1 MEERNILELKH
12 ISKQYTGV
20 KALDDVSISFR
31 RGEVHALM
39 GENGAGK
46 STLIKTLS
54 GAIQP
59 NDGEIVFEGTTYT
72 HMEPHQAMELG
83 IHVIYQEF
91 NMMPELSVA
100 ENIFMGQQLG
110 GGVLFNK
117 SITEERA
124 QKILDGMHVKINA
137 KETVKNLSVAN
148 MQLVE
153 IAKALTRDVKV
164 LVMDEPTAPLTD
176 AEVETLFEI
185 VQMLKSKGVTIIYIS
200 HRIAEVFQI
209 SDRVSVL
216 RDGRFIKTVM
226 TNEVD
231 RDELIRLM
239 VGREVSDTYPKRD
252 FAPGEVV
259 LELRDVC
266 GNGVENVSIAQLY
279 QAILEKQP
287 HVPQVAHITTLA
299 GYIHYRL
306 TGRFAMGVGDASGM
320 FPIDPDTCDF
330 DRRMLG
336 QFDTLVAPYGF
347 PWQVRDLLPE
357 VLTAGT
363 CAGTLTEEGAR
374 LLDPTA
380 VLRPGIP
387 MAPPE
392 GDAGT
397 GMAAT
402 NSVAVRTG
410 NVSAGTSIFSMVVLE
425 RSLRRLYRDIDI
437 VSTPSGHAVAMVHCN
452 NGTTEIDAWCRLF
465 RRFARLLGAEVDEST
480 VYRLLFEE
488 SLQGDGDCDGVL
500 YYNYMA
506 GEPVVGLTEGL
517 PMLLRLPESS
527 FTLANFMRSQLCA
540 VMAALAV
547 GMRILEDEEV
557 RIDRLTGHG
566 GIFKTPGVAQHYLAA
581 AMGAPVSVMTGAGE
595 GGPYGMAL
603 LAQYLKVHDGGRTL
617 EDFLREDVFR
627 AEESSIYVPTDEEC
641 AAYRRY
647 LERHSRG
654 LAAEHAAVGAFL
666 KDTRIL

>member
-216 RDGRFIKTVM
+216 RDGKFIKTVM
-226 TNEVD
+226 TNDVD

-266 GNGVENVSIAQLY
+266 GNGVENVSFAVRSGEIFGLSGLVGAGRTETMRMIFGADPIDSGEVLLNGQPVHPKHPAEAVKLGIGLIPEDRKQQGLLLDLPIFTNISMATMRDISHFTVVNSRAEKENVNRLVEAVTIKTPSIAQLVRNLSGGNQQKVVLAKWLAANCKVLIFDEPTRGIDVGARHEIY
-279 QAILEKQP
+279 KLMNELCRQGIAIVMISSDMEEILGMSDRIMVLCEGHQAGILEREAFSQET
-287 HVPQVAHITTLA
+287 ILS
-299 GYIHYRL
+299 L
-306 TGRFAMGVGDASGM
+306 ASG
-320 FPIDPDTCDF
+320 
-330 DRRMLG
+330 
-336 QFDTLVAPYGF
+336 
-347 PWQVRDLLPE
+347 
-357 VLTAGT
+357 
-363 CAGTLTEEGAR
+363 
-374 LLDPTA
+374 
-380 VLRPGIP
+380 
-387 MAPPE
+387 
-392 GDAGT
+392 
-397 GMAAT
+397 
-402 NSVAVRTG
+402 
-410 NVSAGTSIFSMVVLE
+410 
-425 RSLRRLYRDIDI
+425 
-437 VSTPSGHAVAMVHCN
+437 
-452 NGTTEIDAWCRLF
+452 
-465 RRFARLLGAEVDEST
+465 
-480 VYRLLFEE
+480 
-488 SLQGDGDCDGVL
+488 
-500 YYNYMA
+500 
-506 GEPVVGLTEGL
+506 
-517 PMLLRLPESS
+517 
-527 FTLANFMRSQLCA
+527 
-540 VMAALAV
+540 
-547 GMRILEDEEV
+547 
-557 RIDRLTGHG
+557 
-566 GIFKTPGVAQHYLAA
+566 
-581 AMGAPVSVMTGAGE
+581 
-595 GGPYGMAL
+595 
-603 LAQYLKVHDGGRTL
+603 QY
-617 EDFLREDVFR
+617 
-627 AEESSIYVPTDEEC
+627 
-641 AAYRRY
+641 
-647 LERHSRG
+647 
-654 LAAEHAAVGAFL
+654 
-666 KDTRIL
+666 

>member
-266 GNGVENVSIAQLY
+266 GNGVENVSFAVRSGEIFGLSGLVGAGRTETMRMIFGADPIDRGEVLLNGQPVHPKHPAEAVKLGIGLIPEDRKQQGLLLDLPIFTNISMATMRDISHFTVVNSRAEKENVNRLVEAVTIKTPSIAQLVRNLSGGNQQKVVLAKWLAANCKVLIFDEPTRGIDVGARHEIY
-279 QAILEKQP
+279 KLMNELCRQGIAIVMISSDMEEILGMSDRIMVLCEGHQAGILEREAFSQET
-287 HVPQVAHITTLA
+287 ILS
-299 GYIHYRL
+299 L
-306 TGRFAMGVGDASGM
+306 ASG
-320 FPIDPDTCDF
+320 
-330 DRRMLG
+330 
-336 QFDTLVAPYGF
+336 
-347 PWQVRDLLPE
+347 
-357 VLTAGT
+357 
-363 CAGTLTEEGAR
+363 
-374 LLDPTA
+374 
-380 VLRPGIP
+380 
-387 MAPPE
+387 
-392 GDAGT
+392 
-397 GMAAT
+397 
-402 NSVAVRTG
+402 
-410 NVSAGTSIFSMVVLE
+410 
-425 RSLRRLYRDIDI
+425 
-437 VSTPSGHAVAMVHCN
+437 
-452 NGTTEIDAWCRLF
+452 
-465 RRFARLLGAEVDEST
+465 
-480 VYRLLFEE
+480 
-488 SLQGDGDCDGVL
+488 
-500 YYNYMA
+500 
-506 GEPVVGLTEGL
+506 
-517 PMLLRLPESS
+517 
-527 FTLANFMRSQLCA
+527 
-540 VMAALAV
+540 
-547 GMRILEDEEV
+547 
-557 RIDRLTGHG
+557 
-566 GIFKTPGVAQHYLAA
+566 
-581 AMGAPVSVMTGAGE
+581 
-595 GGPYGMAL
+595 
-603 LAQYLKVHDGGRTL
+603 QY
-617 EDFLREDVFR
+617 
-627 AEESSIYVPTDEEC
+627 
-641 AAYRRY
+641 
-647 LERHSRG
+647 
-654 LAAEHAAVGAFL
+654 
-666 KDTRIL
+666 

>member
-153 IAKALTRDVKV
+153 IAKSLTRDVKV

-226 TNEVD
+226 TKEVD

-259 LELRDVC
+259 LELRNVC
-266 GNGVENVSIAQLY
+266 GNGVENVSFAVRSGEIFGLSGLVGAGRTETMRMIFGADPIDSGEVLLNGQPVHPKHPAEAVKLGIGLIPEDRKQQGLLLDLPIFTNISMATMRDISHFTVVNSRAEKENVNRLVEAVTIKTPSITQLVRNLSGGNQQKVVLAKWLAANCKVLIFDEPTRGIDVGARHEIYKLMNELCRQGIAIVMISSDMEEILGMSDRIMVLCEGH
-279 QAILEKQP
+279 QAGILEREAFSQET
-287 HVPQVAHITTLA
+287 ILS
-299 GYIHYRL
+299 L
-306 TGRFAMGVGDASGM
+306 ASG
-320 FPIDPDTCDF
+320 
-330 DRRMLG
+330 
-336 QFDTLVAPYGF
+336 
-347 PWQVRDLLPE
+347 
-357 VLTAGT
+357 
-363 CAGTLTEEGAR
+363 
-374 LLDPTA
+374 
-380 VLRPGIP
+380 
-387 MAPPE
+387 
-392 GDAGT
+392 
-397 GMAAT
+397 
-402 NSVAVRTG
+402 
-410 NVSAGTSIFSMVVLE
+410 
-425 RSLRRLYRDIDI
+425 
-437 VSTPSGHAVAMVHCN
+437 
-452 NGTTEIDAWCRLF
+452 
-465 RRFARLLGAEVDEST
+465 
-480 VYRLLFEE
+480 
-488 SLQGDGDCDGVL
+488 
-500 YYNYMA
+500 
-506 GEPVVGLTEGL
+506 
-517 PMLLRLPESS
+517 
-527 FTLANFMRSQLCA
+527 
-540 VMAALAV
+540 
-547 GMRILEDEEV
+547 
-557 RIDRLTGHG
+557 
-566 GIFKTPGVAQHYLAA
+566 
-581 AMGAPVSVMTGAGE
+581 
-595 GGPYGMAL
+595 
-603 LAQYLKVHDGGRTL
+603 QY
-617 EDFLREDVFR
+617 
-627 AEESSIYVPTDEEC
+627 
-641 AAYRRY
+641 
-647 LERHSRG
+647 
-654 LAAEHAAVGAFL
+654 
-666 KDTRIL
+666 

>member
-137 KETVKNLSVAN
+137 KETVKNLSAAN

-226 TNEVD
+226 TNDVD

-266 GNGVENVSIAQLY
+266 GNGVENVSFAVRSGEIFGLSGLVGAGRTETMRMIFGADPIDSGEVLLNGQPVHPKHPAEAVKLGIGLIPEDRKQQGLLLDLPIFTNISMATMRDISHFTVVNSRAEKENVNRLVEAVTIKTPSIAQLVRNLSGGNQQKVVLAKWLAANCKVLIFDEPTRGIDVGARHEIY
-279 QAILEKQP
+279 KLMNELCRQGIAIVMISSDMEEILGMSDRIMVLCEGHQAGILEREAFSQET
-287 HVPQVAHITTLA
+287 ILS
-299 GYIHYRL
+299 L
-306 TGRFAMGVGDASGM
+306 ASG
-320 FPIDPDTCDF
+320 
-330 DRRMLG
+330 
-336 QFDTLVAPYGF
+336 
-347 PWQVRDLLPE
+347 
-357 VLTAGT
+357 
-363 CAGTLTEEGAR
+363 
-374 LLDPTA
+374 
-380 VLRPGIP
+380 
-387 MAPPE
+387 
-392 GDAGT
+392 
-397 GMAAT
+397 
-402 NSVAVRTG
+402 
-410 NVSAGTSIFSMVVLE
+410 
-425 RSLRRLYRDIDI
+425 
-437 VSTPSGHAVAMVHCN
+437 
-452 NGTTEIDAWCRLF
+452 
-465 RRFARLLGAEVDEST
+465 
-480 VYRLLFEE
+480 
-488 SLQGDGDCDGVL
+488 
-500 YYNYMA
+500 
-506 GEPVVGLTEGL
+506 
-517 PMLLRLPESS
+517 
-527 FTLANFMRSQLCA
+527 
-540 VMAALAV
+540 
-547 GMRILEDEEV
+547 
-557 RIDRLTGHG
+557 
-566 GIFKTPGVAQHYLAA
+566 
-581 AMGAPVSVMTGAGE
+581 
-595 GGPYGMAL
+595 
-603 LAQYLKVHDGGRTL
+603 QY
-617 EDFLREDVFR
+617 
-627 AEESSIYVPTDEEC
+627 
-641 AAYRRY
+641 
-647 LERHSRG
+647 
-654 LAAEHAAVGAFL
+654 
-666 KDTRIL
+666 

>member
-185 VQMLKSKGVTIIYIS
+185 VQILKSKGVTIIYIS

-266 GNGVENVSIAQLY
+266 GNGVENVTFAVRSGEIFGLSGLVGAGRTETMRMIFGADPIDSGEVLLNGQPVHPKHPAEAVKLGIGLIPEDRKQQGLLLDLPIFTNISMATMRDISHFTVVNSRAEKENVNRLVEAVTIKTPSIAQLVRNLSGGNQQKVVLAKWLAANCKVLIFDEPTRGIDVGARHEIY
-279 QAILEKQP
+279 KLMNELCRQGIAIVMISSDMEEILGMSDRIMVLCEGHQAGILERKAFSQET
-287 HVPQVAHITTLA
+287 ILS
-299 GYIHYRL
+299 L
-306 TGRFAMGVGDASGM
+306 ASG
-320 FPIDPDTCDF
+320 
-330 DRRMLG
+330 
-336 QFDTLVAPYGF
+336 
-347 PWQVRDLLPE
+347 
-357 VLTAGT
+357 
-363 CAGTLTEEGAR
+363 
-374 LLDPTA
+374 
-380 VLRPGIP
+380 
-387 MAPPE
+387 
-392 GDAGT
+392 
-397 GMAAT
+397 
-402 NSVAVRTG
+402 
-410 NVSAGTSIFSMVVLE
+410 
-425 RSLRRLYRDIDI
+425 
-437 VSTPSGHAVAMVHCN
+437 
-452 NGTTEIDAWCRLF
+452 
-465 RRFARLLGAEVDEST
+465 
-480 VYRLLFEE
+480 
-488 SLQGDGDCDGVL
+488 
-500 YYNYMA
+500 
-506 GEPVVGLTEGL
+506 
-517 PMLLRLPESS
+517 
-527 FTLANFMRSQLCA
+527 
-540 VMAALAV
+540 
-547 GMRILEDEEV
+547 
-557 RIDRLTGHG
+557 
-566 GIFKTPGVAQHYLAA
+566 
-581 AMGAPVSVMTGAGE
+581 
-595 GGPYGMAL
+595 
-603 LAQYLKVHDGGRTL
+603 QY
-617 EDFLREDVFR
+617 
-627 AEESSIYVPTDEEC
+627 
-641 AAYRRY
+641 
-647 LERHSRG
+647 
-654 LAAEHAAVGAFL
+654 
-666 KDTRIL
+666 

>member
-1 MEERNILELKH
+1 MEERNILELRH

-117 SITEERA
+117 AITEERA

-266 GNGVENVSIAQLY
+266 GNGVENVSFAVRSGEIFGLSGLVGAGRTETMRMIFGADPIDSGEVLLNGQPVHPKHPAEAVKLGIGLIPEDRKQQGLLLDLPIFTNISMATMRDISHFTVVNSRAEKENVNRLVEAVTIKTPSIAQLVRNLSGGNQQKVVLAKWLAANCKVLIFDEPTRGIDVGARHEIY
-279 QAILEKQP
+279 KLMNELCRQGIAIVMISSDMEEILGMSDRIMVLCEGHQAGILEREAFSQET
-287 HVPQVAHITTLA
+287 ILS
-299 GYIHYRL
+299 L
-306 TGRFAMGVGDASGM
+306 ASG
-320 FPIDPDTCDF
+320 
-330 DRRMLG
+330 
-336 QFDTLVAPYGF
+336 
-347 PWQVRDLLPE
+347 
-357 VLTAGT
+357 
-363 CAGTLTEEGAR
+363 
-374 LLDPTA
+374 
-380 VLRPGIP
+380 
-387 MAPPE
+387 
-392 GDAGT
+392 
-397 GMAAT
+397 
-402 NSVAVRTG
+402 
-410 NVSAGTSIFSMVVLE
+410 
-425 RSLRRLYRDIDI
+425 
-437 VSTPSGHAVAMVHCN
+437 
-452 NGTTEIDAWCRLF
+452 
-465 RRFARLLGAEVDEST
+465 
-480 VYRLLFEE
+480 
-488 SLQGDGDCDGVL
+488 
-500 YYNYMA
+500 
-506 GEPVVGLTEGL
+506 
-517 PMLLRLPESS
+517 
-527 FTLANFMRSQLCA
+527 
-540 VMAALAV
+540 
-547 GMRILEDEEV
+547 
-557 RIDRLTGHG
+557 
-566 GIFKTPGVAQHYLAA
+566 
-581 AMGAPVSVMTGAGE
+581 
-595 GGPYGMAL
+595 
-603 LAQYLKVHDGGRTL
+603 QY
-617 EDFLREDVFR
+617 
-627 AEESSIYVPTDEEC
+627 
-641 AAYRRY
+641 
-647 LERHSRG
+647 
-654 LAAEHAAVGAFL
+654 
-666 KDTRIL
+666 

>member
-20 KALDDVSISFR
+20 KALDDVFISFR

-266 GNGVENVSIAQLY
+266 GNGVENVSFAVRSGEIFGLSGLVGAGRTETMRMIFGADPIDSGEVLLNGQPVHPKHPAEAVKLGIGLIPEDRKQQGLLLDLPIFTNISMATMRDISHFTVVNSRAEKENVNRLVEAVTIKTPSIAQLVRNLSGGNQQKVVLAKWLAANCKVLIFDEPTRGIDVGARHEIY
-279 QAILEKQP
+279 KLMNELCRQGIAIVMISSDMEEILGMSDRIMVLCEGHQAGILEREAFSQET
-287 HVPQVAHITTLA
+287 ILS
-299 GYIHYRL
+299 L
-306 TGRFAMGVGDASGM
+306 ASG
-320 FPIDPDTCDF
+320 
-330 DRRMLG
+330 
-336 QFDTLVAPYGF
+336 
-347 PWQVRDLLPE
+347 
-357 VLTAGT
+357 
-363 CAGTLTEEGAR
+363 
-374 LLDPTA
+374 
-380 VLRPGIP
+380 
-387 MAPPE
+387 
-392 GDAGT
+392 
-397 GMAAT
+397 
-402 NSVAVRTG
+402 
-410 NVSAGTSIFSMVVLE
+410 
-425 RSLRRLYRDIDI
+425 
-437 VSTPSGHAVAMVHCN
+437 
-452 NGTTEIDAWCRLF
+452 
-465 RRFARLLGAEVDEST
+465 
-480 VYRLLFEE
+480 
-488 SLQGDGDCDGVL
+488 
-500 YYNYMA
+500 
-506 GEPVVGLTEGL
+506 
-517 PMLLRLPESS
+517 
-527 FTLANFMRSQLCA
+527 
-540 VMAALAV
+540 
-547 GMRILEDEEV
+547 
-557 RIDRLTGHG
+557 
-566 GIFKTPGVAQHYLAA
+566 
-581 AMGAPVSVMTGAGE
+581 
-595 GGPYGMAL
+595 
-603 LAQYLKVHDGGRTL
+603 QY
-617 EDFLREDVFR
+617 
-627 AEESSIYVPTDEEC
+627 
-641 AAYRRY
+641 
-647 LERHSRG
+647 
-654 LAAEHAAVGAFL
+654 
-666 KDTRIL
+666 

>member
-137 KETVKNLSVAN
+137 KETVRNLSVAN

-266 GNGVENVSIAQLY
+266 GNGVENVSFAVRSGEIFGLSGLVGAGRTETMRMIFGADPIDSGEVLLNGQPVHPKHPAEAVKLGIGLIPEDRKQQGLLLDLPIFTNISMATMRDISRFTVVNSRAEKENVNRLVEAVTIKTPSIAQLVRNLSGGNQQKVVLAKWLAANCKVLIFDEPTRGIDVGARHEIY
-279 QAILEKQP
+279 KLMNELCRQGIAIVMISSDMEEILGMSDRIMVLCEGHQAGILEREAFSQET
-287 HVPQVAHITTLA
+287 ILS
-299 GYIHYRL
+299 L
-306 TGRFAMGVGDASGM
+306 ASG
-320 FPIDPDTCDF
+320 
-330 DRRMLG
+330 
-336 QFDTLVAPYGF
+336 
-347 PWQVRDLLPE
+347 
-357 VLTAGT
+357 
-363 CAGTLTEEGAR
+363 
-374 LLDPTA
+374 
-380 VLRPGIP
+380 
-387 MAPPE
+387 
-392 GDAGT
+392 
-397 GMAAT
+397 
-402 NSVAVRTG
+402 
-410 NVSAGTSIFSMVVLE
+410 
-425 RSLRRLYRDIDI
+425 
-437 VSTPSGHAVAMVHCN
+437 
-452 NGTTEIDAWCRLF
+452 
-465 RRFARLLGAEVDEST
+465 
-480 VYRLLFEE
+480 
-488 SLQGDGDCDGVL
+488 
-500 YYNYMA
+500 
-506 GEPVVGLTEGL
+506 
-517 PMLLRLPESS
+517 
-527 FTLANFMRSQLCA
+527 
-540 VMAALAV
+540 
-547 GMRILEDEEV
+547 
-557 RIDRLTGHG
+557 
-566 GIFKTPGVAQHYLAA
+566 
-581 AMGAPVSVMTGAGE
+581 
-595 GGPYGMAL
+595 
-603 LAQYLKVHDGGRTL
+603 QY
-617 EDFLREDVFR
+617 
-627 AEESSIYVPTDEEC
+627 
-641 AAYRRY
+641 
-647 LERHSRG
+647 
-654 LAAEHAAVGAFL
+654 
-666 KDTRIL
+666 

>member
-252 FAPGEVV
+252 FAPGGVV

-266 GNGVENVSIAQLY
+266 GNGVENVSFAVRSGEIFGLSGLVGAGRTETMRMIFGADPIDSGEVLLNGQPVHPKHPAEAVKLGIGLIPEDRKQQGLLLDLPIFTNISMATMRDISHFTVVNSRAEKENVNRLVEAVTIKTPSITQLVRNLSGGNQQKVVLAKWLAANCKVLIFDEPTRGIDVGARHEIYKLMNELCRQGIAIVMISSDMEEILGMSDRIMVLCEGH
-279 QAILEKQP
+279 QAGILEREAFSQET
-287 HVPQVAHITTLA
+287 ILS
-299 GYIHYRL
+299 L
-306 TGRFAMGVGDASGM
+306 ASG
-320 FPIDPDTCDF
+320 
-330 DRRMLG
+330 
-336 QFDTLVAPYGF
+336 
-347 PWQVRDLLPE
+347 
-357 VLTAGT
+357 
-363 CAGTLTEEGAR
+363 
-374 LLDPTA
+374 
-380 VLRPGIP
+380 
-387 MAPPE
+387 
-392 GDAGT
+392 
-397 GMAAT
+397 
-402 NSVAVRTG
+402 
-410 NVSAGTSIFSMVVLE
+410 
-425 RSLRRLYRDIDI
+425 
-437 VSTPSGHAVAMVHCN
+437 
-452 NGTTEIDAWCRLF
+452 
-465 RRFARLLGAEVDEST
+465 
-480 VYRLLFEE
+480 
-488 SLQGDGDCDGVL
+488 
-500 YYNYMA
+500 
-506 GEPVVGLTEGL
+506 
-517 PMLLRLPESS
+517 
-527 FTLANFMRSQLCA
+527 
-540 VMAALAV
+540 
-547 GMRILEDEEV
+547 
-557 RIDRLTGHG
+557 
-566 GIFKTPGVAQHYLAA
+566 
-581 AMGAPVSVMTGAGE
+581 
-595 GGPYGMAL
+595 
-603 LAQYLKVHDGGRTL
+603 QY
-617 EDFLREDVFR
+617 
-627 AEESSIYVPTDEEC
+627 
-641 AAYRRY
+641 
-647 LERHSRG
+647 
-654 LAAEHAAVGAFL
+654 
-666 KDTRIL
+666 

>member
-46 STLIKTLS
+46 SSLIKTLS

-137 KETVKNLSVAN
+137 RETVKNLSVAN

-266 GNGVENVSIAQLY
+266 GNGVENVSFAVRSGEIFGLSGLVGAGRTETMRMIFGADPIDSGEVLLSGQPVHPKHPAEAVKLGIGLIPEDRKQQGLLLDLPIFTNISMATMRDISHFTVVNSRAEKENVNRLVEAVTIKTPSIAQLVRNLSGGNQQKVVLAKWLAANCKVLIFDEPTRGIDVGARHEIY
-279 QAILEKQP
+279 KLMNELCRQGIAIVMISSDMEEILGMSDRIMVLCEGHQAGILEREAFSQET
-287 HVPQVAHITTLA
+287 ILS
-299 GYIHYRL
+299 L
-306 TGRFAMGVGDASGM
+306 ASG
-320 FPIDPDTCDF
+320 
-330 DRRMLG
+330 
-336 QFDTLVAPYGF
+336 
-347 PWQVRDLLPE
+347 
-357 VLTAGT
+357 
-363 CAGTLTEEGAR
+363 
-374 LLDPTA
+374 
-380 VLRPGIP
+380 
-387 MAPPE
+387 
-392 GDAGT
+392 
-397 GMAAT
+397 
-402 NSVAVRTG
+402 
-410 NVSAGTSIFSMVVLE
+410 
-425 RSLRRLYRDIDI
+425 
-437 VSTPSGHAVAMVHCN
+437 
-452 NGTTEIDAWCRLF
+452 
-465 RRFARLLGAEVDEST
+465 
-480 VYRLLFEE
+480 
-488 SLQGDGDCDGVL
+488 
-500 YYNYMA
+500 
-506 GEPVVGLTEGL
+506 
-517 PMLLRLPESS
+517 
-527 FTLANFMRSQLCA
+527 
-540 VMAALAV
+540 
-547 GMRILEDEEV
+547 
-557 RIDRLTGHG
+557 
-566 GIFKTPGVAQHYLAA
+566 
-581 AMGAPVSVMTGAGE
+581 
-595 GGPYGMAL
+595 
-603 LAQYLKVHDGGRTL
+603 QY
-617 EDFLREDVFR
+617 
-627 AEESSIYVPTDEEC
+627 
-641 AAYRRY
+641 
-647 LERHSRG
+647 
-654 LAAEHAAVGAFL
+654 
-666 KDTRIL
+666 

>member
-117 SITEERA
+117 AITEERA

-226 TNEVD
+226 TNDVD

-266 GNGVENVSIAQLY
+266 GNGVENVSFAVRSGEIFGLSGLVGAGRTETMRMIFGADPIDSGEVLLNGQPVHPKHPAEAVKLGIGLIPEDRKQQGLLLDLPIFTNISMATMRDISRFTVVNSRAEKENVNRLVEAVTIKTPSIAQLVRNLSGGNQQKVVLAKWLAANCKVLIFDEPTRGIDVGARHEIY
-279 QAILEKQP
+279 KLMNELCRQGIAIVMISSDMEEILGMSDRIMVLCEGHQAGILEREAFSQET
-287 HVPQVAHITTLA
+287 ILS
-299 GYIHYRL
+299 L
-306 TGRFAMGVGDASGM
+306 ASG
-320 FPIDPDTCDF
+320 
-330 DRRMLG
+330 
-336 QFDTLVAPYGF
+336 
-347 PWQVRDLLPE
+347 
-357 VLTAGT
+357 
-363 CAGTLTEEGAR
+363 
-374 LLDPTA
+374 
-380 VLRPGIP
+380 
-387 MAPPE
+387 
-392 GDAGT
+392 
-397 GMAAT
+397 
-402 NSVAVRTG
+402 
-410 NVSAGTSIFSMVVLE
+410 
-425 RSLRRLYRDIDI
+425 
-437 VSTPSGHAVAMVHCN
+437 
-452 NGTTEIDAWCRLF
+452 
-465 RRFARLLGAEVDEST
+465 
-480 VYRLLFEE
+480 
-488 SLQGDGDCDGVL
+488 
-500 YYNYMA
+500 
-506 GEPVVGLTEGL
+506 
-517 PMLLRLPESS
+517 
-527 FTLANFMRSQLCA
+527 
-540 VMAALAV
+540 
-547 GMRILEDEEV
+547 
-557 RIDRLTGHG
+557 
-566 GIFKTPGVAQHYLAA
+566 
-581 AMGAPVSVMTGAGE
+581 
-595 GGPYGMAL
+595 
-603 LAQYLKVHDGGRTL
+603 QY
-617 EDFLREDVFR
+617 
-627 AEESSIYVPTDEEC
+627 
-641 AAYRRY
+641 
-647 LERHSRG
+647 
-654 LAAEHAAVGAFL
+654 
-666 KDTRIL
+666 

>member
-137 KETVKNLSVAN
+137 RETVKNLSVAN

-153 IAKALTRDVKV
+153 IAKVLTRDVKV

-266 GNGVENVSIAQLY
+266 GNGVENVSFAVRSGEIFGLSGLVGAGRTETMRMIFGADPIDSGEVLLNGQPVHPKHPAEAVKLGIGLIPEDRKQQGLLLDLPIFTNISMATMRDISHFTVVNSRAEKENVNRLVEAVTIKTPSIAQLVRNLSGGNQQKVVLAKWLAANCKVLIFDEPTRGIDVGARHEIY
-279 QAILEKQP
+279 KLMNELCRQGIAIVMISSDMEEILGMSDRIMVLCEGHQAGILEREAFSQET
-287 HVPQVAHITTLA
+287 ILS
-299 GYIHYRL
+299 L
-306 TGRFAMGVGDASGM
+306 ASG
-320 FPIDPDTCDF
+320 
-330 DRRMLG
+330 
-336 QFDTLVAPYGF
+336 
-347 PWQVRDLLPE
+347 
-357 VLTAGT
+357 
-363 CAGTLTEEGAR
+363 
-374 LLDPTA
+374 
-380 VLRPGIP
+380 
-387 MAPPE
+387 
-392 GDAGT
+392 
-397 GMAAT
+397 
-402 NSVAVRTG
+402 
-410 NVSAGTSIFSMVVLE
+410 
-425 RSLRRLYRDIDI
+425 
-437 VSTPSGHAVAMVHCN
+437 
-452 NGTTEIDAWCRLF
+452 
-465 RRFARLLGAEVDEST
+465 
-480 VYRLLFEE
+480 
-488 SLQGDGDCDGVL
+488 
-500 YYNYMA
+500 
-506 GEPVVGLTEGL
+506 
-517 PMLLRLPESS
+517 
-527 FTLANFMRSQLCA
+527 
-540 VMAALAV
+540 
-547 GMRILEDEEV
+547 
-557 RIDRLTGHG
+557 
-566 GIFKTPGVAQHYLAA
+566 
-581 AMGAPVSVMTGAGE
+581 
-595 GGPYGMAL
+595 
-603 LAQYLKVHDGGRTL
+603 QY
-617 EDFLREDVFR
+617 
-627 AEESSIYVPTDEEC
+627 
-641 AAYRRY
+641 
-647 LERHSRG
+647 
-654 LAAEHAAVGAFL
+654 
-666 KDTRIL
+666 

>member
-1 MEERNILELKH
+1 MEERNILELRH

-266 GNGVENVSIAQLY
+266 GNGVENVSFAVRSGEIFGLSGLVGAGRTETMRMIFGADPIDSGEVLLNGQPVHPKHPAEAVKLGIGLIPEDRKQQGLLLDLPIFTNISMATMRDISHFTVVNSRAEKENVNRLVEAVTIKTPSIAQLVRNLSGGNQQKVVLAKWLAANCKVLIFDEPTRGIDVGARHEIY
-279 QAILEKQP
+279 KLMNELCRQGIAIVMISSDMEEILGMSDRIMVLCEGHQAGILEREAFSQET
-287 HVPQVAHITTLA
+287 ILS
-299 GYIHYRL
+299 L
-306 TGRFAMGVGDASGM
+306 ASG
-320 FPIDPDTCDF
+320 
-330 DRRMLG
+330 
-336 QFDTLVAPYGF
+336 
-347 PWQVRDLLPE
+347 
-357 VLTAGT
+357 
-363 CAGTLTEEGAR
+363 
-374 LLDPTA
+374 
-380 VLRPGIP
+380 
-387 MAPPE
+387 
-392 GDAGT
+392 
-397 GMAAT
+397 
-402 NSVAVRTG
+402 
-410 NVSAGTSIFSMVVLE
+410 
-425 RSLRRLYRDIDI
+425 
-437 VSTPSGHAVAMVHCN
+437 
-452 NGTTEIDAWCRLF
+452 
-465 RRFARLLGAEVDEST
+465 
-480 VYRLLFEE
+480 
-488 SLQGDGDCDGVL
+488 
-500 YYNYMA
+500 
-506 GEPVVGLTEGL
+506 
-517 PMLLRLPESS
+517 
-527 FTLANFMRSQLCA
+527 
-540 VMAALAV
+540 
-547 GMRILEDEEV
+547 
-557 RIDRLTGHG
+557 
-566 GIFKTPGVAQHYLAA
+566 
-581 AMGAPVSVMTGAGE
+581 
-595 GGPYGMAL
+595 
-603 LAQYLKVHDGGRTL
+603 QY
-617 EDFLREDVFR
+617 
-627 AEESSIYVPTDEEC
+627 
-641 AAYRRY
+641 
-647 LERHSRG
+647 
-654 LAAEHAAVGAFL
+654 
-666 KDTRIL
+666 

>member
-137 KETVKNLSVAN
+137 RETVKNLSVAN

-266 GNGVENVSIAQLY
+266 GNGVENVSFAVRSGEIFGLSGLVGAGRTETMRMIFGADPIDSGEVLLNGQPVHPKHPAEAVKLGIGLIPEDRKQQGLLLDLPIFTNISMATMRDISRFTVVNSRAEKENVNRLVEAVTIKTPSIAQLVRNLSGGNQQKVVLAKWLAANCKVLIFDEPTRGIDVGARHEIY
-279 QAILEKQP
+279 KLMNELCRQGIAIVMISSDMEEILGMSDRIMVLCEGHQAGILEREAFSQET
-287 HVPQVAHITTLA
+287 ILS
-299 GYIHYRL
+299 L
-306 TGRFAMGVGDASGM
+306 ASG
-320 FPIDPDTCDF
+320 
-330 DRRMLG
+330 
-336 QFDTLVAPYGF
+336 
-347 PWQVRDLLPE
+347 
-357 VLTAGT
+357 
-363 CAGTLTEEGAR
+363 
-374 LLDPTA
+374 
-380 VLRPGIP
+380 
-387 MAPPE
+387 
-392 GDAGT
+392 
-397 GMAAT
+397 
-402 NSVAVRTG
+402 
-410 NVSAGTSIFSMVVLE
+410 
-425 RSLRRLYRDIDI
+425 
-437 VSTPSGHAVAMVHCN
+437 
-452 NGTTEIDAWCRLF
+452 
-465 RRFARLLGAEVDEST
+465 
-480 VYRLLFEE
+480 
-488 SLQGDGDCDGVL
+488 
-500 YYNYMA
+500 
-506 GEPVVGLTEGL
+506 
-517 PMLLRLPESS
+517 
-527 FTLANFMRSQLCA
+527 
-540 VMAALAV
+540 
-547 GMRILEDEEV
+547 
-557 RIDRLTGHG
+557 
-566 GIFKTPGVAQHYLAA
+566 
-581 AMGAPVSVMTGAGE
+581 
-595 GGPYGMAL
+595 
-603 LAQYLKVHDGGRTL
+603 QY
-617 EDFLREDVFR
+617 
-627 AEESSIYVPTDEEC
+627 
-641 AAYRRY
+641 
-647 LERHSRG
+647 
-654 LAAEHAAVGAFL
+654 
-666 KDTRIL
+666 

>member
-124 QKILDGMHVKINA
+124 QKILDSMHVKINA

-266 GNGVENVSIAQLY
+266 GNGVENVSFAVRSGEIFGLSGLVGAGRTETMRMIFGADPIDSGEVLLNGQPVHPKHPAEAVKLGIGLIPEDRKQQGLLLDLPIFTNISMATMRDISHFTVVNSRAEKENVNRLVEAVTIKTPSITQLVRNLSGGNQQKVVLAKWLAANCKVLIFDEPTRGIDVGARHEIYKLMNELCRQGIAIVMISSDMEEILGMSDRIMVLCEGH
-279 QAILEKQP
+279 QAGILEREAFSQET
-287 HVPQVAHITTLA
+287 ILS
-299 GYIHYRL
+299 L
-306 TGRFAMGVGDASGM
+306 ASG
-320 FPIDPDTCDF
+320 
-330 DRRMLG
+330 
-336 QFDTLVAPYGF
+336 
-347 PWQVRDLLPE
+347 
-357 VLTAGT
+357 
-363 CAGTLTEEGAR
+363 
-374 LLDPTA
+374 
-380 VLRPGIP
+380 
-387 MAPPE
+387 
-392 GDAGT
+392 
-397 GMAAT
+397 
-402 NSVAVRTG
+402 
-410 NVSAGTSIFSMVVLE
+410 
-425 RSLRRLYRDIDI
+425 
-437 VSTPSGHAVAMVHCN
+437 
-452 NGTTEIDAWCRLF
+452 
-465 RRFARLLGAEVDEST
+465 
-480 VYRLLFEE
+480 
-488 SLQGDGDCDGVL
+488 
-500 YYNYMA
+500 
-506 GEPVVGLTEGL
+506 
-517 PMLLRLPESS
+517 
-527 FTLANFMRSQLCA
+527 
-540 VMAALAV
+540 
-547 GMRILEDEEV
+547 
-557 RIDRLTGHG
+557 
-566 GIFKTPGVAQHYLAA
+566 
-581 AMGAPVSVMTGAGE
+581 
-595 GGPYGMAL
+595 
-603 LAQYLKVHDGGRTL
+603 QY
-617 EDFLREDVFR
+617 
-627 AEESSIYVPTDEEC
+627 
-641 AAYRRY
+641 
-647 LERHSRG
+647 
-654 LAAEHAAVGAFL
+654 
-666 KDTRIL
+666 

>member
-59 NDGEIVFEGTTYT
+59 NDGEIVFEGTTYA

-266 GNGVENVSIAQLY
+266 GNGVENVSFAVRSGEIFGLSGLVGAGRTETMRMIFGADPIDSGEVLLNGQPVHPKHPAEAVKLGIGLIPEDRKQQGLLLDLPIFTNISMATMRDISRFTVVNSRAEKENVNRLVEAVTIKTPSIAQLVRNLSGGNQQKVVLAKWLAANCKVLIFDEPTRGIDVGARHEIY
-279 QAILEKQP
+279 KLMNELCRQGIAIVMISSDMEEILGMSDRIMVLCEGHQAGILEREAFSQET
-287 HVPQVAHITTLA
+287 ILS
-299 GYIHYRL
+299 L
-306 TGRFAMGVGDASGM
+306 ASG
-320 FPIDPDTCDF
+320 
-330 DRRMLG
+330 
-336 QFDTLVAPYGF
+336 
-347 PWQVRDLLPE
+347 
-357 VLTAGT
+357 
-363 CAGTLTEEGAR
+363 
-374 LLDPTA
+374 
-380 VLRPGIP
+380 
-387 MAPPE
+387 
-392 GDAGT
+392 
-397 GMAAT
+397 
-402 NSVAVRTG
+402 
-410 NVSAGTSIFSMVVLE
+410 
-425 RSLRRLYRDIDI
+425 
-437 VSTPSGHAVAMVHCN
+437 
-452 NGTTEIDAWCRLF
+452 
-465 RRFARLLGAEVDEST
+465 
-480 VYRLLFEE
+480 
-488 SLQGDGDCDGVL
+488 
-500 YYNYMA
+500 
-506 GEPVVGLTEGL
+506 
-517 PMLLRLPESS
+517 
-527 FTLANFMRSQLCA
+527 
-540 VMAALAV
+540 
-547 GMRILEDEEV
+547 
-557 RIDRLTGHG
+557 
-566 GIFKTPGVAQHYLAA
+566 
-581 AMGAPVSVMTGAGE
+581 
-595 GGPYGMAL
+595 
-603 LAQYLKVHDGGRTL
+603 QY
-617 EDFLREDVFR
+617 
-627 AEESSIYVPTDEEC
+627 
-641 AAYRRY
+641 
-647 LERHSRG
+647 
-654 LAAEHAAVGAFL
+654 
-666 KDTRIL
+666 

>member
-137 KETVKNLSVAN
+137 RETVKNLSVAN

-266 GNGVENVSIAQLY
+266 GNGVENVSFAVRSGEIFGLSGLVGAGRTETMRMIFGADPIDSGEVLLNGQPVHPKHPAEAVKLGIGLIPEDRKQQGLLLDLPIFTNISMATMRDISHFTVVNSRAEKENVNRLVEAVTIKTPSIAQLVRNLSGGNQQKVVLAKWLAANCKVLIFDEPTRGIDVGARHEIY
-279 QAILEKQP
+279 KLMNELCRQGIAIVMISSDMEEILGMSDRIMVLCEGHQAGILEREAFSQET
-287 HVPQVAHITTLA
+287 ILS
-299 GYIHYRL
+299 L
-306 TGRFAMGVGDASGM
+306 ASG
-320 FPIDPDTCDF
+320 
-330 DRRMLG
+330 
-336 QFDTLVAPYGF
+336 
-347 PWQVRDLLPE
+347 
-357 VLTAGT
+357 
-363 CAGTLTEEGAR
+363 
-374 LLDPTA
+374 
-380 VLRPGIP
+380 
-387 MAPPE
+387 
-392 GDAGT
+392 
-397 GMAAT
+397 
-402 NSVAVRTG
+402 
-410 NVSAGTSIFSMVVLE
+410 
-425 RSLRRLYRDIDI
+425 
-437 VSTPSGHAVAMVHCN
+437 
-452 NGTTEIDAWCRLF
+452 
-465 RRFARLLGAEVDEST
+465 
-480 VYRLLFEE
+480 
-488 SLQGDGDCDGVL
+488 
-500 YYNYMA
+500 
-506 GEPVVGLTEGL
+506 
-517 PMLLRLPESS
+517 
-527 FTLANFMRSQLCA
+527 
-540 VMAALAV
+540 
-547 GMRILEDEEV
+547 
-557 RIDRLTGHG
+557 
-566 GIFKTPGVAQHYLAA
+566 
-581 AMGAPVSVMTGAGE
+581 
-595 GGPYGMAL
+595 
-603 LAQYLKVHDGGRTL
+603 QY
-617 EDFLREDVFR
+617 
-627 AEESSIYVPTDEEC
+627 
-641 AAYRRY
+641 
-647 LERHSRG
+647 
-654 LAAEHAAVGAFL
+654 
-666 KDTRIL
+666 

>member
-185 VQMLKSKGVTIIYIS
+185 VQMLKSKGVTIVYIS

-266 GNGVENVSIAQLY
+266 GNGVENVSFAVRSGEIFGLSGLVGAGRTETMRMIFGADPIDSGEVLLNGQPVHPKHPAEAVKLGIGLIPEDRKQQGLLLDLPIFTNISMATMRDISHFTVVNSRAEKENVNRLVEAVTIKTPSIAQLVRNLSGGNQQKVVLAKWLAANCKVLIFDEPTRGIDVGARHEIY
-279 QAILEKQP
+279 KLMNELCRQGIAIVMISSDMEEILGMSDRIMVLCEGHQAGILEREAFSQET
-287 HVPQVAHITTLA
+287 ILS
-299 GYIHYRL
+299 L
-306 TGRFAMGVGDASGM
+306 ASG
-320 FPIDPDTCDF
+320 
-330 DRRMLG
+330 
-336 QFDTLVAPYGF
+336 
-347 PWQVRDLLPE
+347 
-357 VLTAGT
+357 
-363 CAGTLTEEGAR
+363 
-374 LLDPTA
+374 
-380 VLRPGIP
+380 
-387 MAPPE
+387 
-392 GDAGT
+392 
-397 GMAAT
+397 
-402 NSVAVRTG
+402 
-410 NVSAGTSIFSMVVLE
+410 
-425 RSLRRLYRDIDI
+425 
-437 VSTPSGHAVAMVHCN
+437 
-452 NGTTEIDAWCRLF
+452 
-465 RRFARLLGAEVDEST
+465 
-480 VYRLLFEE
+480 
-488 SLQGDGDCDGVL
+488 
-500 YYNYMA
+500 
-506 GEPVVGLTEGL
+506 
-517 PMLLRLPESS
+517 
-527 FTLANFMRSQLCA
+527 
-540 VMAALAV
+540 
-547 GMRILEDEEV
+547 
-557 RIDRLTGHG
+557 
-566 GIFKTPGVAQHYLAA
+566 
-581 AMGAPVSVMTGAGE
+581 
-595 GGPYGMAL
+595 
-603 LAQYLKVHDGGRTL
+603 QY
-617 EDFLREDVFR
+617 
-627 AEESSIYVPTDEEC
+627 
-641 AAYRRY
+641 
-647 LERHSRG
+647 
-654 LAAEHAAVGAFL
+654 
-666 KDTRIL
+666 

>member
-200 HRIAEVFQI
+200 HHIAEVFQI

-216 RDGRFIKTVM
+216 RDGKFIKTVM
-226 TNEVD
+226 TNDVD

-266 GNGVENVSIAQLY
+266 GNGVENVSFAVRSGEIFGLSGLVGAGRTETMRMIFGADPIDSGEVLLNGQPVHPKHPAEAVKLGIGLIPEDRKQQGLLLDLPIFTNISMATMRDISHFTVVNSRAEKENVNRLVEAVTIKTPSIAQLVRNLSGGNQQKVVLAKWLAANCKVLIFDEPTRGIDVGARHEIY
-279 QAILEKQP
+279 KLMNELCRQGIAIVMISSDMEEILGMSDRIMVLCEGHQAGILEREAFSQET
-287 HVPQVAHITTLA
+287 ILS
-299 GYIHYRL
+299 L
-306 TGRFAMGVGDASGM
+306 ASG
-320 FPIDPDTCDF
+320 
-330 DRRMLG
+330 
-336 QFDTLVAPYGF
+336 
-347 PWQVRDLLPE
+347 
-357 VLTAGT
+357 
-363 CAGTLTEEGAR
+363 
-374 LLDPTA
+374 
-380 VLRPGIP
+380 
-387 MAPPE
+387 
-392 GDAGT
+392 
-397 GMAAT
+397 
-402 NSVAVRTG
+402 
-410 NVSAGTSIFSMVVLE
+410 
-425 RSLRRLYRDIDI
+425 
-437 VSTPSGHAVAMVHCN
+437 
-452 NGTTEIDAWCRLF
+452 
-465 RRFARLLGAEVDEST
+465 
-480 VYRLLFEE
+480 
-488 SLQGDGDCDGVL
+488 
-500 YYNYMA
+500 
-506 GEPVVGLTEGL
+506 
-517 PMLLRLPESS
+517 
-527 FTLANFMRSQLCA
+527 
-540 VMAALAV
+540 
-547 GMRILEDEEV
+547 
-557 RIDRLTGHG
+557 
-566 GIFKTPGVAQHYLAA
+566 
-581 AMGAPVSVMTGAGE
+581 
-595 GGPYGMAL
+595 
-603 LAQYLKVHDGGRTL
+603 QY
-617 EDFLREDVFR
+617 
-627 AEESSIYVPTDEEC
+627 
-641 AAYRRY
+641 
-647 LERHSRG
+647 
-654 LAAEHAAVGAFL
+654 
-666 KDTRIL
+666 

>member
-1 MEERNILELKH
+1 MEERNILELRH

-137 KETVKNLSVAN
+137 RETVKNLSVAN

-216 RDGRFIKTVM
+216 RDGKFIKTVM

-266 GNGVENVSIAQLY
+266 GNGVENVSFAVRSGEIFGLSGLVGAGRTETMRMIFGADPIDSGEVLLNGQPVHPKHPAEAVKLGIGLIPEDRKQQGLLLDLPIFTNISMATMRDISHFTVVNSRAEKENVNRLVEAVTIKTPSIAQLVRNLSGGNQQKVVLAKWLAANCKVLIFDEPTRGIDVGARHEIY
-279 QAILEKQP
+279 KLMNELCRQGIAIVMISSDMEEILGMSDRIMVLCEGHQAGILEREAFSQET
-287 HVPQVAHITTLA
+287 ILS
-299 GYIHYRL
+299 L
-306 TGRFAMGVGDASGM
+306 ASG
-320 FPIDPDTCDF
+320 
-330 DRRMLG
+330 
-336 QFDTLVAPYGF
+336 
-347 PWQVRDLLPE
+347 
-357 VLTAGT
+357 
-363 CAGTLTEEGAR
+363 
-374 LLDPTA
+374 
-380 VLRPGIP
+380 
-387 MAPPE
+387 
-392 GDAGT
+392 
-397 GMAAT
+397 
-402 NSVAVRTG
+402 
-410 NVSAGTSIFSMVVLE
+410 
-425 RSLRRLYRDIDI
+425 
-437 VSTPSGHAVAMVHCN
+437 
-452 NGTTEIDAWCRLF
+452 
-465 RRFARLLGAEVDEST
+465 
-480 VYRLLFEE
+480 
-488 SLQGDGDCDGVL
+488 
-500 YYNYMA
+500 
-506 GEPVVGLTEGL
+506 
-517 PMLLRLPESS
+517 
-527 FTLANFMRSQLCA
+527 
-540 VMAALAV
+540 
-547 GMRILEDEEV
+547 
-557 RIDRLTGHG
+557 
-566 GIFKTPGVAQHYLAA
+566 
-581 AMGAPVSVMTGAGE
+581 
-595 GGPYGMAL
+595 
-603 LAQYLKVHDGGRTL
+603 QY
-617 EDFLREDVFR
+617 
-627 AEESSIYVPTDEEC
+627 
-641 AAYRRY
+641 
-647 LERHSRG
+647 
-654 LAAEHAAVGAFL
+654 
-666 KDTRIL
+666 

>member
-83 IHVIYQEF
+83 IHVIYREF

-226 TNEVD
+226 TNDVD

-266 GNGVENVSIAQLY
+266 GNGVENVSFAVRSGEIFGLSGLVGAGRTETMRMIFGADPIDSGEVLLNGQPVHPKHPAEAVKLGIGLIPEDRKQQGLLLDLPIFTNISMATMRDISRFTVVNSRAEKENVNRLVEAVTIKTPSIAQLVRNLSGGNQQKVVLAKWLAANCKVLIFDEPTRGIDVGARHEIY
-279 QAILEKQP
+279 KLMNELCRQGIAIVMISSDMEEILGMSDRIMVLCEGHQAGILEREAFSQET
-287 HVPQVAHITTLA
+287 ILS
-299 GYIHYRL
+299 L
-306 TGRFAMGVGDASGM
+306 ASG
-320 FPIDPDTCDF
+320 
-330 DRRMLG
+330 
-336 QFDTLVAPYGF
+336 
-347 PWQVRDLLPE
+347 
-357 VLTAGT
+357 
-363 CAGTLTEEGAR
+363 
-374 LLDPTA
+374 
-380 VLRPGIP
+380 
-387 MAPPE
+387 
-392 GDAGT
+392 
-397 GMAAT
+397 
-402 NSVAVRTG
+402 
-410 NVSAGTSIFSMVVLE
+410 
-425 RSLRRLYRDIDI
+425 
-437 VSTPSGHAVAMVHCN
+437 
-452 NGTTEIDAWCRLF
+452 
-465 RRFARLLGAEVDEST
+465 
-480 VYRLLFEE
+480 
-488 SLQGDGDCDGVL
+488 
-500 YYNYMA
+500 
-506 GEPVVGLTEGL
+506 
-517 PMLLRLPESS
+517 
-527 FTLANFMRSQLCA
+527 
-540 VMAALAV
+540 
-547 GMRILEDEEV
+547 
-557 RIDRLTGHG
+557 
-566 GIFKTPGVAQHYLAA
+566 
-581 AMGAPVSVMTGAGE
+581 
-595 GGPYGMAL
+595 
-603 LAQYLKVHDGGRTL
+603 QY
-617 EDFLREDVFR
+617 
-627 AEESSIYVPTDEEC
+627 
-641 AAYRRY
+641 
-647 LERHSRG
+647 
-654 LAAEHAAVGAFL
+654 
-666 KDTRIL
+666 

>member
-216 RDGRFIKTVM
+216 RDGKFIKTVM

-266 GNGVENVSIAQLY
+266 GNGVENVSFAVRSGEIFGLSGLVGAGRTETMRMIFGADPIDSGEVLLNGQPVHPKHPAEAVKLGIGLIPEDRKQQGLLLDLPIFTNISMATMRDISHFTVVNSRAEKENVNRLVEAVTIKTPSIAQLVRNLSGGNQQKVVLAKWLAANCKVLIFDEPTRGIDVGARHEIY
-279 QAILEKQP
+279 KLMNELCRQGIAIVMISSDMEEILGMSDRIMVLCEGHQAGILEREAFSQET
-287 HVPQVAHITTLA
+287 ILS
-299 GYIHYRL
+299 L
-306 TGRFAMGVGDASGM
+306 ASG
-320 FPIDPDTCDF
+320 
-330 DRRMLG
+330 
-336 QFDTLVAPYGF
+336 
-347 PWQVRDLLPE
+347 
-357 VLTAGT
+357 
-363 CAGTLTEEGAR
+363 
-374 LLDPTA
+374 
-380 VLRPGIP
+380 
-387 MAPPE
+387 
-392 GDAGT
+392 
-397 GMAAT
+397 
-402 NSVAVRTG
+402 
-410 NVSAGTSIFSMVVLE
+410 
-425 RSLRRLYRDIDI
+425 
-437 VSTPSGHAVAMVHCN
+437 
-452 NGTTEIDAWCRLF
+452 
-465 RRFARLLGAEVDEST
+465 
-480 VYRLLFEE
+480 
-488 SLQGDGDCDGVL
+488 
-500 YYNYMA
+500 
-506 GEPVVGLTEGL
+506 
-517 PMLLRLPESS
+517 
-527 FTLANFMRSQLCA
+527 
-540 VMAALAV
+540 
-547 GMRILEDEEV
+547 
-557 RIDRLTGHG
+557 
-566 GIFKTPGVAQHYLAA
+566 
-581 AMGAPVSVMTGAGE
+581 
-595 GGPYGMAL
+595 
-603 LAQYLKVHDGGRTL
+603 QY
-617 EDFLREDVFR
+617 
-627 AEESSIYVPTDEEC
+627 
-641 AAYRRY
+641 
-647 LERHSRG
+647 
-654 LAAEHAAVGAFL
+654 
-666 KDTRIL
+666 

>member
-20 KALDDVSISFR
+20 KALDNVSISFR

-266 GNGVENVSIAQLY
+266 GNGVENVSFAVRSGEIFGLSGLVGAGRTETMRMIFGADPIDSGEVLLNGQPVHPKHPAEAVKLGIGLIPEDRKQQGLLLDLPIFTNISMATMRDISHFTVVNSRAEKENVNRLVEAVTIKTPSIAQLVRNLSGGNQQKVVLAKWLAANCKVLIFDEPTRGIDVGARHEIY
-279 QAILEKQP
+279 KLMNELCRQGIAIVMISSDMEEILGMSDRIMVLCEGHQAGILEREAFSQET
-287 HVPQVAHITTLA
+287 ILS
-299 GYIHYRL
+299 L
-306 TGRFAMGVGDASGM
+306 ASG
-320 FPIDPDTCDF
+320 
-330 DRRMLG
+330 
-336 QFDTLVAPYGF
+336 
-347 PWQVRDLLPE
+347 
-357 VLTAGT
+357 
-363 CAGTLTEEGAR
+363 
-374 LLDPTA
+374 
-380 VLRPGIP
+380 
-387 MAPPE
+387 
-392 GDAGT
+392 
-397 GMAAT
+397 
-402 NSVAVRTG
+402 
-410 NVSAGTSIFSMVVLE
+410 
-425 RSLRRLYRDIDI
+425 
-437 VSTPSGHAVAMVHCN
+437 
-452 NGTTEIDAWCRLF
+452 
-465 RRFARLLGAEVDEST
+465 
-480 VYRLLFEE
+480 
-488 SLQGDGDCDGVL
+488 
-500 YYNYMA
+500 
-506 GEPVVGLTEGL
+506 
-517 PMLLRLPESS
+517 
-527 FTLANFMRSQLCA
+527 
-540 VMAALAV
+540 
-547 GMRILEDEEV
+547 
-557 RIDRLTGHG
+557 
-566 GIFKTPGVAQHYLAA
+566 
-581 AMGAPVSVMTGAGE
+581 
-595 GGPYGMAL
+595 
-603 LAQYLKVHDGGRTL
+603 QY
-617 EDFLREDVFR
+617 
-627 AEESSIYVPTDEEC
+627 
-641 AAYRRY
+641 
-647 LERHSRG
+647 
-654 LAAEHAAVGAFL
+654 
-666 KDTRIL
+666 

>member
-124 QKILDGMHVKINA
+124 QKILDSMHVKINA

-266 GNGVENVSIAQLY
+266 GNGVENVSFAVRSGEIFGLSGLVGAGRTETMRMIFGADPIDSGEVLLNGQPVHPKHPAEAVKLGIGLIPEDRKQQGLLLDLPIFTNISMATMRDISHFTVVNSRAEKENVNRLVEAVTIKTPSITQLVRNLSGGNQQKVVLAKWLAANCKVLIFDEPTRSIDVGARHEIYKLMNELCRQGIAIVMISSDMEEILGMSDRIMVLCEGH
-279 QAILEKQP
+279 QAGILEREAFSQET
-287 HVPQVAHITTLA
+287 ILS
-299 GYIHYRL
+299 L
-306 TGRFAMGVGDASGM
+306 ASG
-320 FPIDPDTCDF
+320 
-330 DRRMLG
+330 
-336 QFDTLVAPYGF
+336 
-347 PWQVRDLLPE
+347 
-357 VLTAGT
+357 
-363 CAGTLTEEGAR
+363 
-374 LLDPTA
+374 
-380 VLRPGIP
+380 
-387 MAPPE
+387 
-392 GDAGT
+392 
-397 GMAAT
+397 
-402 NSVAVRTG
+402 
-410 NVSAGTSIFSMVVLE
+410 
-425 RSLRRLYRDIDI
+425 
-437 VSTPSGHAVAMVHCN
+437 
-452 NGTTEIDAWCRLF
+452 
-465 RRFARLLGAEVDEST
+465 
-480 VYRLLFEE
+480 
-488 SLQGDGDCDGVL
+488 
-500 YYNYMA
+500 
-506 GEPVVGLTEGL
+506 
-517 PMLLRLPESS
+517 
-527 FTLANFMRSQLCA
+527 
-540 VMAALAV
+540 
-547 GMRILEDEEV
+547 
-557 RIDRLTGHG
+557 
-566 GIFKTPGVAQHYLAA
+566 
-581 AMGAPVSVMTGAGE
+581 
-595 GGPYGMAL
+595 
-603 LAQYLKVHDGGRTL
+603 QY
-617 EDFLREDVFR
+617 
-627 AEESSIYVPTDEEC
+627 
-641 AAYRRY
+641 
-647 LERHSRG
+647 
-654 LAAEHAAVGAFL
+654 
-666 KDTRIL
+666 

>member
-137 KETVKNLSVAN
+137 RETVKNLSVAN

-266 GNGVENVSIAQLY
+266 GNGVENVSFAVRSGEIFGLSGLVGAGRTETMRMIFGADPIDSGEVLLSGQPVHPKHPAEAVKLGIGLIPEDRKQQGLLLDLPIFTNISMATMRDISHFTVVNSRAEKENVNRLVEAVTIKTPSIAQLVRNLSGGNQQKVVLAKWLAANCKVLIFDEPTRGIDVGARHEIY
-279 QAILEKQP
+279 KLMNELCRQGIAIVMISSDMEEILGMSDRIMVLCEGHQAGILEREAFSQET
-287 HVPQVAHITTLA
+287 ILS
-299 GYIHYRL
+299 L
-306 TGRFAMGVGDASGM
+306 ASG
-320 FPIDPDTCDF
+320 
-330 DRRMLG
+330 
-336 QFDTLVAPYGF
+336 
-347 PWQVRDLLPE
+347 
-357 VLTAGT
+357 
-363 CAGTLTEEGAR
+363 
-374 LLDPTA
+374 
-380 VLRPGIP
+380 
-387 MAPPE
+387 
-392 GDAGT
+392 
-397 GMAAT
+397 
-402 NSVAVRTG
+402 
-410 NVSAGTSIFSMVVLE
+410 
-425 RSLRRLYRDIDI
+425 
-437 VSTPSGHAVAMVHCN
+437 
-452 NGTTEIDAWCRLF
+452 
-465 RRFARLLGAEVDEST
+465 
-480 VYRLLFEE
+480 
-488 SLQGDGDCDGVL
+488 
-500 YYNYMA
+500 
-506 GEPVVGLTEGL
+506 
-517 PMLLRLPESS
+517 
-527 FTLANFMRSQLCA
+527 
-540 VMAALAV
+540 
-547 GMRILEDEEV
+547 
-557 RIDRLTGHG
+557 
-566 GIFKTPGVAQHYLAA
+566 
-581 AMGAPVSVMTGAGE
+581 
-595 GGPYGMAL
+595 
-603 LAQYLKVHDGGRTL
+603 QY
-617 EDFLREDVFR
+617 
-627 AEESSIYVPTDEEC
+627 
-641 AAYRRY
+641 
-647 LERHSRG
+647 
-654 LAAEHAAVGAFL
+654 
-666 KDTRIL
+666 